1 MLETAPEYCDCIEK
15 KYTLY
20 ERVDVMRQIL
30 FFSLFFFDKKN
41 SRPPCE
47 NGLDDREGGEVIF
60 FLYFTLQSI
69 IHNEKKSNAFCVRI
83 V

>member
-30 FFSLFFFDKKN
+30 FFSLFFLIKKI
-41 SRPPCE
+41 P
-47 NGLDDREGGEVIF
+47 DRHVKTVWMIGKEV
-60 FLYFTLQSI
+60 
-69 IHNEKKSNAFCVRI
+69 K
-83 V
+83 